1 MFRFAF
7 MYALMYTK
15 SMKIPKVQSATEL
28 RTHLFET
35 LREVQEGDPQLITH
49 TKGSDGVVL
58 ISQARLNAIL
68 EENDVLKA
76 IAKGRADIK
85 AGKFVSQK
93 EVEGAMQEKFKQW
106 RK

>member
-1 MFRFAF
+1 
-7 MYALMYTK
+7 MYNK
-15 SMKIPKVQSATEL
+15 KMKIPKTQSASDL
-28 RTHLFET
+28 RANLFET

-76 IAKGRADIK
+76 INKGRSDVA
-85 AGKFVSQK
+85 AGRVFTMP
-93 EVEGAMQEKFKQW
+93 EMREHLLGMQAKW
-106 RK
+106 RKQK

>member
-1 MFRFAF
+1 
-7 MYALMYTK
+7 MYIVLYNK
-15 SMKIPKVQSATEL
+15 EMKIPKIQSASDL
-28 RTHLFET
+28 RAHLFET

-76 IAKGRADIK
+76 INRGRADAASGDIHSMSEMREHLHK
-85 AGKFVSQK
+85 
-93 EVEGAMQEKFKQW
+93 MQAKW
-106 RK
+106 RKQK